1 MIESLNRAEALYNN
15 NPIVEHLKGIV
26 YYQSDKINEAKHY
39 FSISAGSSNANVNNK
54 SKEMLALCY
63 IKEDNIPEAEKTVSG
78 LESAG
83 ASVMSLIYLRIFSK
97 YAAKGTDDS
106 QNVEKSIMYAQKYV
120 DRRAVDKNEPS
131 AQGISAYAFLGEMYR
146 EESDS
151 LKYDAANDLLAYAAD
166 HVNEQAKNILKQY
179 GVEGVIVKR
188 GNVKDIPVKFPNGYV
203 ITVDAKYNNYLQIY
217 YAMQYKKKKI
227 AQEFAAQYSKKF
239 SSLNDVV
246 NGVIQLYADSLAIM
260 ALWDNKLLL
269 SLGYDDITSAEII
282 SEAGN
287 LSLLNRATNFE
298 KKIEEIDKLAATFNI
313 NLAYSKATRAR
324 WTGVGFGTT
333 ISGTISA
340 AVKSSVAAGI
350 MNVGSSMLHG
360 VGDSILK
367 AVNKAEINRQER
379 EVFESANTRR
389 EFVNAVYSAC
399 NDINKFVIRTIV
411 NQQGIDRSLSGRF
424 VFKGEELNQLD
435 TRTLDS
441 KITNHLDDD
450 DISYLYALL
459 VEKLRRDPRNID
471 TFKSILKLSLDSG
484 NASAESIENL
494 VKYAQLFRFDISEYN
509 LTQNS

>member
-120 DRRAVDKNEPS
+120 DRRAGDKNEPS

-146 EESDS
+146 EGSDS
-151 LKYDAANDLLAYAAD
+151 LKYYAANDLLAYAAD
-166 HVNEQAKNILKQY
+166 HGNGQAKNILKRY

-203 ITVDAKYNNYLQIY
+203 ITVDAK
-217 YAMQYKKKKI
+217 
-227 AQEFAAQYSKKF
+227 
-239 SSLNDVV
+239 
-246 NGVIQLYADSLAIM
+246 
-260 ALWDNKLLL
+260 
-269 SLGYDDITSAEII
+269 
-282 SEAGN
+282 
-287 LSLLNRATNFE
+287 
-298 KKIEEIDKLAATFNI
+298 
-313 NLAYSKATRAR
+313 
-324 WTGVGFGTT
+324 
-333 ISGTISA
+333 
-340 AVKSSVAAGI
+340 
-350 MNVGSSMLHG
+350 
-360 VGDSILK
+360 
-367 AVNKAEINRQER
+367 
-379 EVFESANTRR
+379 
-389 EFVNAVYSAC
+389 
-399 NDINKFVIRTIV
+399 
-411 NQQGIDRSLSGRF
+411 
-424 VFKGEELNQLD
+424 
-435 TRTLDS
+435 
-441 KITNHLDDD
+441 
-450 DISYLYALL
+450 YLYALL